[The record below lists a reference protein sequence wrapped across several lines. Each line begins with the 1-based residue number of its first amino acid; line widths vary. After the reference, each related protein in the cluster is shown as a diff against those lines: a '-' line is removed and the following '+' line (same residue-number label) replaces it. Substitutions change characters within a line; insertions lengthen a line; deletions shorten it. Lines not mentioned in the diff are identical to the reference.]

1 MFVGPDWDFGASP
14 ILRTLQE
21 GRRILVAASKSGKVF
36 GLDPDREG
44 ALLWTT
50 DLATKPP
57 DTNGLIVFG
66 GAADEQN
73 VYFALTS
80 GGIAAIKL
88 ATGGRV
94 WFTPIVAIGAPSAR
108 VGMSAAVTAIP
119 GAAFVGGWDGI
130 LHAVSTADGHKL
142 WEFKTSREFATV
154 NGVAAKGGSFGGPGP
169 TVAGGMLFVGSGYS
183 VFGDTPGN
191 VLLAFSIK

>member
-1 MFVGPDWDFGASP
+1 MS
-14 ILRTLQE
+14 
-21 GRRILVAASKSGKVF
+21 
-36 GLDPDREG
+36 
-44 ALLWTT
+44 
-50 DLATKPP
+50 DLAVKPP

-80 GGIAAIKL
+80 GGMVAIKL
-88 ATGGRV
+88 ETGVRV
-94 WFTPIVAIGAPSAR
+94 WFTPMVARGNSPAR

-119 GAAFVGGWDGI
+119 GAAFVGGWDGT
-130 LHAVSTADGHKL
+130 LHGLSTTDGERL
-142 WEFKTSREFATV
+142 WEFRTAREFVTV

-169 TVAGGMLFVGSGYS
+169 TIAGGMLFVGSGYA

-191 VLLAFSIK
+191 VLLAFSVQ